1 MRRLQVHF
9 GFWKRKAKDETV
21 CMYRRT
27 CGGDMEVN
35 KGPIRFLKV
44 SLAFVSVLCIAI
56 FSFLAV
62 YMSQMSSSTINEIG
76 TIYMSGMNER
86 ISLHFK
92 TTIDMRLAQVRDLK
106 EDSPAGSKDTQELRD
121 ELAYNAEARGFDYL
135 ALYSREGEFE
145 MIYGSPVD
153 VLDLEPFLNSLNK
166 GEDKIAVGND
176 ANGNKITLLGV
187 SAEYSMED
195 GECTALVAGLPVS
208 YIQEA
213 LFLDEE
219 ESLVYSHIIRRDG
232 SFVIRSGDA
241 FRENYFERLRS
252 VFDEVGGENAEWY
265 VAELKEAMNKGRD
278 YSAVLDMGTERRH
291 LYCTRL
297 PYSEWYLVTVMPYGS
312 LDRSI
317 RELSS
322 NWVVLTLGGC
332 AIVLLSLAVVF
343 LKYFGF
349 TRKQLHEV
357 EEARREAVYANKA
370 KSEFLSNMSHDIRTP
385 MNAIVGMTA
394 IATAN
399 IDDHKQV
406 QNCLRKITLSSK
418 HLLGLINDVL
428 DMSKIESG
436 KMTLNI
442 DQISLREV
450 MESIVSIVQ
459 PQIKAKNQ
467 KFDVFI
473 HDIFAENVYCDS
485 VRLNQVLL
493 NFLSNAIKFTPEEG
507 EIQISVWEEPSLK
520 GSAFVRIHLLVKDNG
535 IGMSPEFREKIFESF
550 TREDSARVRKT
561 QGTGLGMA
569 ITKYIVDAM
578 GGTIEVASEQ
588 GKGSEFHV
596 ILDLEQADIAET
608 EMLLPD
614 WNMLVVDDDEQLC
627 RSTVDALESIGVRAE
642 WTLDGESAVALVEKR
657 HKEHNDYQV
666 ILLDWKLPG
675 MDGVRTAQA
684 IRKLLGENIPILLI
698 SAYDWSE
705 IEKEAKEAGVN
716 GFICKPLFK
725 STLFYGLRH
734 YAGQEEERQDL
745 EEEKFELSGKR
756 ILLAE
761 DNDLNWEIA
770 EELFSEEGL
779 KLERA
784 ENGQICVEMF
794 QKSEEGYY
802 DAILMDIRMPVMT
815 GYEAAWAIRKLDRGD
830 SHLPIIAMTA
840 DAFSED
846 VKRCLDCGMNAHV
859 AKPID
864 VQEVMRLLVKFIEI
878 EQKEHEL

>member
-1 MRRLQVHF
+1 MRLPERIGEPV
-9 GFWKRKAKDETV
+9 EV
-21 CMYRRT
+21 IN
-27 CGGDMEVN
+27 VN
-35 KGPIRFLKV
+35 KGPIQFLKV
-44 SLAFVSVLCIAI
+44 SLAFVSVLCVAI

-62 YMSQMSSSTINEIG
+62 YMSRMSSSTINEIG

-92 TTIDMRLAQVRDLK
+92 TTIDMRLAQVRELK
-106 EDSPAGSKDTQELRD
+106 EDSPAGSKDIQELKD
-121 ELAYNAEARGFDYL
+121 KLAYNAKARGFDYL
-135 ALYSREGEFE
+135 AFCSRDGEFE
-145 MIYGSPVD
+145 MIYGAPVTVVD
-153 VLDLEPFLNSLNK
+153 MEPFLTSLNL

-176 ANGNKITLLGV
+176 ISGNKITLLGV
-187 SAEYSMED
+187 SAEYAMED

-208 YIQEA
+208 YIQDA

-219 ESLVYSHIIRRDG
+219 ESFVYSHIIRRDG
-232 SFVIRSGDA
+232 SFVIRGGDA
-241 FRENYFERLRS
+241 FRENYFDRLRS
-252 VFDEVGGENAEWY
+252 IFDELGGENAEQY
-265 VAELKEAMNKGRD
+265 VEELEGAMSEGRD
-278 YSAVLDMGTERRH
+278 YSAELDMGSERRH
-291 LYCTRL
+291 LYCAKL
-297 PYSEWYLVTVMPYGS
+297 PYSEWYLVTIMPYGT
-312 LDRSI
+312 LDQSI
-317 RELSS
+317 RDLSS
-322 NWVVLTLGGC
+322 NWMLFTLGGC
-332 AIVLLSLAVVF
+332 AIILLALIVVF
-343 LKYFGF
+343 LKYFDL
-349 TRKQLHEV
+349 TRKQLQEV
-357 EEARREAVYANKA
+357 EKARKEAVYANRA

-399 IDDHKQV
+399 LDDRQQV

-436 KMTLNI
+436 KLTLNI
-442 DQISLREV
+442 DQVSLREV
-450 MESIVSIVQ
+450 MESIVNIVQ

-467 KFDVFI
+467 RFDVFI

-507 EIQISVWEEPSLK
+507 TIQVAVWEEQSLK
-520 GSAFVRIHLLVKDNG
+520 GNEYVCVHMRVKDTG
-535 IGMSPEFREKIFESF
+535 IGMSPEFKEKIFESF

-578 GGTIEVASEQ
+578 GGVIEVTSEQ

-596 ILDLEQADIAET
+596 ILDLEQADT
-608 EMLLPD
+608 PEMDMILPD
-614 WNMLVVDDDEQLC
+614 WRMLVVDDDEQLC

-642 WTLDGESAVALVEKR
+642 WTLNGESALVMVEKR
-657 HKEHNDYQV
+657 HKEGRGYHV

-675 MDGVRTAQA
+675 MDGVKTAA
-684 IRKLLGENIPILLI
+684 EIRKRLGDDIPILLI

-705 IEKEAKEAGVN
+705 IETEAREAGVN

-725 STLFYGLRH
+725 STLFYGLRQ
-734 YAGQEEERQDL
+734 YAGHEEEQN
-745 EEEKFELSGKR
+745 EQEKEQADLSGKR

-770 EELFSEEGL
+770 EELFGEEGL

-794 QKSEEGYY
+794 QKSAIGYY
-802 DAILMDIRMPVMT
+802 DAILMDIRMPIMT
-815 GYEAAWAIRKLDRGD
+815 GYEAAWAIRKLEREDTD
-830 SHLPIIAMTA
+830 IPIIAMTA

-864 VQEVMRLLVKFIEI
+864 VEEVMRLLEKFVI
-878 EQKEHEL
+878 KEKPEK